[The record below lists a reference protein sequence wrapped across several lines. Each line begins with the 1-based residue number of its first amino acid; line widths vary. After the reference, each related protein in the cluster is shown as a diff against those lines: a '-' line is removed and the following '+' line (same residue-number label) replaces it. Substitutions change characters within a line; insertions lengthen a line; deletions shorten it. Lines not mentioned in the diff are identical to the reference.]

1 MKKICLL
8 SIFFSILSFSQN
20 IDEAKIKVNEGITL
34 HDSGKYNEAL
44 AKYDEALNLDK
55 DNQLALT
62 EKAMTLESLKR
73 YNEAIEV
80 SKQVLKLYPN
90 EDNRTLY
97 VTYANSLDHS
107 NKANEALKTYDEGLK
122 KYPDYYQLYFNKG
135 ITLVNLKEND
145 KAILSFQQATKLNP
159 NHSSSFNALAIL
171 GQSNRIA
178 SILAFSRYLII
189 DNKSA
194 RAKGNFDALMKL
206 MNKGVSQTG
215 ENSISLSI
223 DSATLDKVNKKK
235 KGENDFS
242 STDMVL
248 SMAAALDYDDKN
260 KDKTDAQKFII
271 KFQTLC
277 QSLTETQKNQKGYYW
292 EFLAPYFIEM
302 EKKNLIEPFAYI
314 IFIPSKNSDVI
325 QYNKEHSDK
334 IEEFYNWS
342 KNYNWKN

>member
-1 MKKICLL
+1 MKKIYLL
-8 SIFFSILSFSQN
+8 PIFFSVLSFSQN
-20 IDEAKIKVNEGITL
+20 KTEAEVKVNEGVAL
-34 HDSGKYNEAL
+34 HDSGKYDEAL
-44 AKYDEALNLDK
+44 VKYDEALNLDR
-55 DNQLALT
+55 DNSLALT
-62 EKAMTLESLKR
+62 EKAMTLESVKR
-73 YNEAIEV
+73 YDEAIEV

-90 EDNRTLY
+90 EDNKTLY
-97 VTYANSLDHS
+97 VTYANSLDHL
-107 NKANEALKTYDEGLK
+107 NKAEQALKIYDEGIK

-135 ITLVNLKEND
+135 IALVNTKENE
-145 KAILSFQQATKLNP
+145 KAIICFQQSTKLNP

-178 SILAFSRYLII
+178 SILAFSRYLVI
-189 DNKSA
+189 DNKSG

-215 ENSISLSI
+215 ENSISVSI

-248 SMAAALDYDDKN
+248 SMSSALDYDDKN
-260 KDKTDAQKFII
+260 KDKSEVQKFIA

-277 QSLTETQKNQKGYYW
+277 QSIAETQKNQKGYYR

-302 EKKNLIEPFAYI
+302 EKKNFIEPFAYY
-314 IFIPSKNSDVI
+314 IFLPSQNPDVI
-325 QYNKEHSDK
+325 EYSKEHSDK
-334 IEEFYNWS
+334 IEEFQNWS
-342 KNYNWKN
+342 KNYWK